1 MKWAK
6 LLKCQDSQHYFIAS
20 PDNESFYTGGGA
32 TRIKPLKCRELPTFF
47 RCVIRQHVIF
57 KHSRSRVTRRFFCLC
72 VNDMLTR
79 IVTWVPSIANY
90 ANKKLLLGA
99 ISFSFWNVVYL
110 YYRQEVEILKIVNT
124 RWKSRPH
131 KQLGLLQ
138 DYLLVTSL
146 LFSSFYMV

>member
-1 MKWAK
+1 MGDDAKPGMGEIFFGKSAQRRKTHKHFSDARPALMKWAK

-57 KHSRSRVTRRFFCLC
+57 KHSRYRVTRRFFCLC

-99 ISFSFWNVVYL
+99 ISFSF
-110 YYRQEVEILKIVNT
+110 
-124 RWKSRPH
+124 
-131 KQLGLLQ
+131 
-138 DYLLVTSL
+138 
-146 LFSSFYMV
+146 

>member
-1 MKWAK
+1 MKTRWAMTRNLEWVKFSLGKVHKDVRRKSVCKMRTDARRISISVTRPALMKWAK

-32 TRIKPLKCRELPTFF
+32 TIKPLKCRELPTFF

-57 KHSRSRVTRRFFCLC
+57 KHSRHRVTRRFFCLC

-79 IVTWVPSIANY
+79 IVTWVPSISNY

-99 ISFSFWNVVYL
+99 ISFSF
-110 YYRQEVEILKIVNT
+110 
-124 RWKSRPH
+124 
-131 KQLGLLQ
+131 
-138 DYLLVTSL
+138 
-146 LFSSFYMV
+146 